1 MPNVSS
7 STPEVGRGST
17 SAPGRRRGGAT
28 REKMIRTA
36 SVLLRE
42 NGVAGT
48 TIDKVLAVSG
58 APRGSVYHHFPAGRA
73 QLLSEAVDY
82 AARSMIDLA
91 AGAGEGDPS
100 VALDA
105 FVALWREQLVTS
117 DFRAGCPVLA
127 VVVDSD
133 PALPELTEQAGEAFG
148 RWQSVLAR
156 MLGERGMTTTSADRL
171 ALQSL
176 CILEGAVAVSR
187 AHREIGPLDEAARAI
202 RTLYE
207 AEVRRAG
214 ATS

>member
-1 MPNVSS
+1 MSTAEKSS
-7 STPEVGRGST
+7 PVTDR
-17 SAPGRRRGGAT
+17 RRRGST
-28 REKMIRTA
+28 REKMVRTA
-36 SVLLRE
+36 AVLLRE
-42 NGVAGT
+42 HGVAGT
-48 TIDKVLAVSG
+48 TIDRVLAVSG
-58 APRGSVYHHFPAGRA
+58 APRGSVYHHFPGGRA
-73 QLLSEAVDY
+73 QLLSEAVEFATD
-82 AARSMIDLA
+82 SIIELA
-91 AGAGEGDPS
+91 GAAGEGDPA

-105 FVALWREQLVTS
+105 FVALWREQLVAS
-117 DFRAGCPVLA
+117 DYRAGCPVLA

-187 AHREIGPLDEAARAI
+187 ARRGISPLDEAAQAI

-207 AEVRRAG
+207 AEVDRAG
-214 ATS
+214 VIS

>member
-1 MPNVSS
+1 MQGMPTGRS
-7 STPEVGRGST
+7 STPEAGRG
-17 SAPGRRRGGAT
+17 RRGAT
-28 REKMIRTA
+28 REKMVRTA
-36 SVLLRE
+36 AVLLRE

-58 APRGSVYHHFPAGRA
+58 APRGSVYHHFPGGRA
-73 QLLSEAVDY
+73 QLLSEAVEFATD
-82 AARSMIDLA
+82 SIIELA
-91 AGAGEGDPS
+91 GAAGEGDPA

-105 FVALWREQLVTS
+105 FVALWREQLVAS
-117 DFRAGCPVLA
+117 DYRAGCPVLA
-127 VVVDSD
+127 VVVDAD

-156 MLGERGMTTTSADRL
+156 MLGERGMTATSADRL

-187 AHREIGPLDEAARAI
+187 ARRGISPLDEAAQAI

-207 AEVRRAG
+207 AEVDRAG
-214 ATS
+214 VSS

>member
-1 MPNVSS
+1 MSRS
-7 STPEVGRGST
+7 ETATPPAG
-17 SAPGRRRGGAT
+17 GRRRGAT

-36 SVLLRE
+36 AVLLRE

-48 TIDKVLAVSG
+48 TIDKVLAASG
-58 APRGSVYHHFPAGRA
+58 APRGSVYHHFPEGRA
-73 QLLSEAVDY
+73 QLLSEAVEFATD
-82 AARSMIDLA
+82 SIIELA
-91 AGAGEGDPS
+91 GAAGEGDPA

-105 FVALWREQLVTS
+105 FVALWREQLVAS
-117 DFRAGCPVLA
+117 DYRAGCPVLA
-127 VVVDSD
+127 VVVDAD

-156 MLGERGMTTTSADRL
+156 MLGERGMTATSADRL

-187 AHREIGPLDEAARAI
+187 ARREIGPLDEAARAI

-207 AEVRRAG
+207 AEVNRAG
-214 ATS
+214 VSS